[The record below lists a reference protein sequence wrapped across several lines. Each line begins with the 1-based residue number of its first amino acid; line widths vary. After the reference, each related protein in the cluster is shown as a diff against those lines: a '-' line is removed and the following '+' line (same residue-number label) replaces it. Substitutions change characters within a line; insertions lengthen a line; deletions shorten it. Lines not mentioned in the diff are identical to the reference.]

1 MQYCQRSSHN
11 DMLSI
16 PDGELESRIRDY
28 IVHLRHD
35 KKLAPCTV
43 TSYISPIVHF
53 YEMNNFTLHWKRLK
67 KFKAKHYSVVEDK
80 PYTIEQIKTLL
91 DVATLRDKCI
101 ILLMCSAGLRR
112 GAFQYLRI
120 RDIQKIEKYS
130 IYQIRVYKR
139 EQEQYTTFCTPECAR
154 YIDQY
159 LEWRQRLGEKLKPSS
174 PLFRIEFDT
183 VTEINVP
190 KSVSS
195 HIVAFSVYKLLHS
208 TGVRA
213 QTGDHTQRTELMQCH
228 GFRKFFKTSC
238 IQAGM
243 NPLYSEYVM
252 GHRSG
257 LTKSY
262 FKPTD
267 TELLEG
273 NDKALG
279 YVSAINDLTI
289 NEEFRLRNKV
299 DELTKKKGEIELM
312 EIKHNQEI
320 EAMRAQMS
328 QIILMIQQNPWLAQ
342 VKSEVLIKK
351 TTGD

>member
-80 PYTIEQIKTLL
+80 PYIIEQIKTLL

-159 LEWRQRLGEKLKPSS
+159 LKWRQRLGEKLKDKVVAYLESGEYENCDLLKKYEQVRTAVS
-174 PLFRIEFDT
+174 LEHLKKAISFTIGSDDRT
-183 VTEINVP
+183 V
-190 KSVSS
+190 K
-195 HIVAFSVYKLLHS
+195 KWLL
-208 TGVRA
+208 T
-213 QTGDHTQRTELMQCH
+213 
-228 GFRKFFKTSC
+228 FRKAR
-238 IQAGM
+238 IIREVV
-243 NPLYSEYVM
+243 LEY
-252 GHRSG
+252 
-257 LTKSY
+257 L
-262 FKPTD
+262 
-267 TELLEG
+267 
-273 NDKALG
+273 N
-279 YVSAINDLTI
+279 
-289 NEEFRLRNKV
+289 LR
-299 DELTKKKGEIELM
+299 
-312 EIKHNQEI
+312 HF
-320 EAMRAQMS
+320 
-328 QIILMIQQNPWLAQ
+328 
-342 VKSEVLIKK
+342 
-351 TTGD
+351 